1 MNVRYRVELSQAE
14 RDELTAML
22 GGGKHAA
29 RKLKRAQILL
39 AADGGRRDE
48 EIARTVSVSL
58 STVGRTKRRF
68 VEGNLERALSEEP
81 RPGAERKLTGKEE
94 ALLVATA
101 CAKPPAGRKRWTLTL
116 LADTMVKLTDHDS
129 LSGETV
135 RRRLAENDLKPWRRD
150 MWCIPHVDGEYVARM
165 EDVLDLYA
173 EAPNPARPLVC
184 FDETPVQLIGE
195 VRQPVP
201 AQPGQ
206 RERYDYEYR
215 RNGTVNLFVT
225 FDPHRGWR
233 NVKVTD
239 RRAAVDYAHCMR
251 DLVDVHYP
259 DAACIRVVQD
269 NLSIHKPGALYEAF
283 APAEARRILRRLE
296 FHFTPKH
303 ASWLNMVECEISVLQ
318 RQCLGRRID
327 DPKRLRNEIAAWQ
340 KRRNKTRARIKWMFT
355 TDKARAKLGRAYPA
369 TAKESKSLRGIEDF
383 LDGLEDILGISL
395 DLSFGP
401 GLERLSV
408 KQLVGTGIVPVR
420 QLTRAPVQGRH
431 SRHFYPDRGGF
442 VLIHHSLGIHGN
454 AFSFIRNGHYIGSIF
469 VTVDDL
475 VRDGPLCDDTDNI
488 IHAWARCS
496 SKSDCSAC
504 AMAPQSG
511 KHQAQQIIIPAN
523 DKPTFHIGFD
533 GNVRVAARFQPKSGA
548 RRDQSCYFPI
558 GWKVGYFDAKGAP
571 GWMSAMLRC
580 ARSS

>member
-39 AADGGRRDE
+39 AADGGRCDA
-48 EIARTVSVSL
+48 EIVRTVRVSL

-68 VEGNLERALSEEP
+68 VEGNLERALNEEP

-173 EAPNPARPLVC
+173 EAPDPERPLVC

-201 AQPGQ
+201 AQP
-206 RERYDYEYR
+206 DDASA
-215 RNGTVNLFVT
+215 TIT
-225 FDPHRGWR
+225 SI
-233 NVKVTD
+233 
-239 RRAAVDYAHCMR
+239 AATA
-251 DLVDVHYP
+251 P
-259 DAACIRVVQD
+259 PISSSP
-269 NLSIHKPGALYEAF
+269 SIHIGVGATSRSPTAAPPWTMPTACVNSSTSIIPAPPVSVSCRTICRSTSRALYEAF

-340 KRRNKTRARIKWMFT
+340 RRRNKIRARIKWMFT
-355 TDKARAKLGRAYPA
+355 TDKARAKLGRAYPV
-369 TAKESKSLRGIEDF
+369 TAKE
-383 LDGLEDILGISL
+383 
-395 DLSFGP
+395 
-401 GLERLSV
+401 
-408 KQLVGTGIVPVR
+408 
-420 QLTRAPVQGRH
+420 
-431 SRHFYPDRGGF
+431 
-442 VLIHHSLGIHGN
+442 
-454 AFSFIRNGHYIGSIF
+454 
-469 VTVDDL
+469 
-475 VRDGPLCDDTDNI
+475 
-488 IHAWARCS
+488 
-496 SKSDCSAC
+496 
-504 AMAPQSG
+504 
-511 KHQAQQIIIPAN
+511 
-523 DKPTFHIGFD
+523 
-533 GNVRVAARFQPKSGA
+533 
-548 RRDQSCYFPI
+548 
-558 GWKVGYFDAKGAP
+558 
-571 GWMSAMLRC
+571 
-580 ARSS
+580 